1 MWFGIM
7 CRQAVSSSNY
17 SVCIAYFSFEAS
29 SLGGYNS
36 RSGHGYGSNR
46 RSRNSG
52 SKFGKNKQLQEQLPL
67 NRTLYPYIEANR
79 TRPLIEDSP
88 QPMDNNSGEFE
99 PTQMPHDDLQIGTAD
114 LKQAIMNAH
123 SEFPQGNFWQADM
136 IEIALIPS
144 VKRAIEQMNNGRA
157 LNIQRVQTPFGN
169 GYVLEGWNRVRDD
182 YYSTNPA
189 SVWDGIRREFIGAQD
204 IESLRAIGLGND
216 YAKTQLR
223 HFKVEA

>member
-1 MWFGIM
+1 L
-7 CRQAVSSSNY
+7 S
-17 SVCIAYFSFEAS
+17 
-29 SLGGYNS
+29 YNS
-36 RSGHGYGSNR
+36 RSGHGYGTNR
-46 RSRNSG
+46 HSRNSG
-52 SKFGKNKQLQEQLPL
+52 SKFGKNRQPEEPLPL
-67 NRTLYPYIEANR
+67 KRTLYPYLEANR
-79 TRPLIEDSP
+79 TMPLIEDSNDESP
-88 QPMDNNSGEFE
+88 QQMNNSFEGE
-99 PTQMPHDDLQIGTAD
+99 TAQMPHDNLQISTSQ

-123 SEFPQGNFWQADM
+123 TEFPQGNFWQADM

-144 VKRAIEQMNNGRA
+144 VKRAIEEMNNGRA
-157 LNIQRVQTPFGN
+157 LNIQRVQTQFGN